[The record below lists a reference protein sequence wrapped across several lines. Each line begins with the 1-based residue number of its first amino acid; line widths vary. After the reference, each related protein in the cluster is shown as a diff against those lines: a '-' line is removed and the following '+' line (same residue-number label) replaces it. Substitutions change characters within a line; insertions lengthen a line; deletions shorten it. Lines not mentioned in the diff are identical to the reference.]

1 MIIADSTFF
10 KRAEGLCVFRS
21 SHLKKN
27 LLWKEI
33 NYETIDVYKRG
44 RLILEEYGFVVLA
57 AVLDGR
63 AGVRAV
69 FTDVPVQ
76 MCQFHQKMIIN
87 RYITTKPKL
96 EAGIELRDI
105 THNLCKTSEEA
116 LSEVLSKWNDKWK
129 EFLKERTTNSITGKW
144 HYTHKR
150 LRSAY
155 RSLKTNLPYLFTY
168 QKYPELN
175 IPNTTNSLDGS
186 FSQLKELV
194 RIHRGI
200 NKEMKRKIINE
211 ILGK

>member
-1 MIIADSTFF
+1 VIIADSTFF
-10 KRAEGLCVFRS
+10 KRASGFCVFRS

-27 LLWKEI
+27 LLWEEI
-33 NYETIDVYKRG
+33 KYETIDVYKRN
-44 RLILEEYGFVVLA
+44 RLILEEAGFVILA
-57 AVLDGR
+57 TVLDGR

-69 FTDVPVQ
+69 FADIPVQ

-96 EAGIELRDI
+96 EAGIELRGI

-116 LSEVLSKWNDKWK
+116 LSEALSTWNGKWK
-129 EFLKERTTNSITGKW
+129 EFLKERTTNPITGKW

-200 NKEMKRKIINE
+200 NKEIKRKIINE